1 MQTSSD
7 RRQTRGHDCRGRMF
21 LVPGSRFDELRGV
34 ESVESGYTGAG
45 SISPRT
51 NRSGG
56 GSTGRAEVV
65 QITFDPSVVTF
76 RELLQVF
83 FAIHDRTMLNR

>member
-34 ESVESGYTGAG
+34 ESVESGYTG
-45 SISPRT
+45 P
-51 NRSGG
+51 
-56 GSTGRAEVV
+56 
-65 QITFDPSVVTF
+65 
-76 RELLQVF
+76 
-83 FAIHDRTMLNR
+83 DR